1 VCCEAPKND
10 CCDPC
15 AHQRRHLNLF
25 HRHRGHDC
33 CGAADACCGSTA
45 PVPAAPDQPKKMPT
59 TIGATPTIINPA
71 RIGEEGV
78 RNPFDLARR
87 YHGKASASADYS
99 KLTGQ
104 LFFVHTDG
112 GRWVV
117 RYAPI
122 SKEDRYGGSVVLARD
137 VPMDAFN
144 EGDLISVEGEVL
156 QEKSGLPLGGA
167 LYRAAKLDLVERGQG
182 LASE

>member
-1 VCCEAPKND
+1 VTPAP
-10 CCDPC
+10 
-15 AHQRRHLNLF
+15 A
-25 HRHRGHDC
+25 
-33 CGAADACCGSTA
+33 
-45 PVPAAPDQPKKMPT
+45 VPATPAQPKKMPT
-59 TIGATPTIINPA
+59 TIGSAPVIITPAKN
-71 RIGEEGV
+71 GNEEGV

-87 YHGKASASADYS
+87 YRGKAHASADYS

-122 SKEDRYGGSVVLARD
+122 SKEDRFGGSVVLARD
-137 VPMDAFN
+137 FPMDGFH
-144 EGDLISVEGEVL
+144 EGDLIDVEGQVL
-156 QEKSGLPLGGA
+156 LEKSGLPLGGA
-167 LYRAAKLDLVERGQG
+167 LYQAAKVDLVEHGQG

>member
-1 VCCEAPKND
+1 
-10 CCDPC
+10 
-15 AHQRRHLNLF
+15 
-25 HRHRGHDC
+25 
-33 CGAADACCGSTA
+33 
-45 PVPAAPDQPKKMPT
+45 MPT
-59 TIGATPTIINPA
+59 TIGSAPAVITPA
-71 RIGEEGV
+71 KIGNEEGP

-122 SKEDRYGGSVVLARD
+122 SKEDKFGGSVVLARD
-137 VPMDAFN
+137 VQMQAFN
-144 EGDLISVEGEVL
+144 EGDLICVEGQVL
-156 QEKSGLPLGGA
+156 SEKSGLPLGGA
-167 LYRAAKLDLVERGQG
+167 LYQAASINLVERGQG